1 MMKIRWDLKSAIVKQ
16 FGSQVEAARHLRIR
30 EARLSYIVRG
40 HVEPTRL
47 ERKALE
53 NSLGRS
59 LVREALKN
67 DAPHKNRVNRQSN
80 SQ

>member
-40 HVEPTRL
+40 HAEPTTL
-47 ERKALE
+47 EQKALEDALGQGVVRKAL
-53 NSLGRS
+53 
-59 LVREALKN
+59 
-67 DAPHKNRVNRQSN
+67 KNRERGERNDKSR
-80 SQ
+80 